1 MPTMSVSSTA
11 SPGTLAILPAAGFG
25 TRLRPL
31 TDVSPKELLPLGR
44 RPVFDWIL
52 GELEDAGVR
61 HAVGVVSPAK
71 ESVFRSRYGARFGAI
86 DLEWV
91 IQAEMRGLGDAV
103 ACAAGPASGA
113 ESLLVALAD
122 AVVEEKVPGGLTKRL
137 LASDAPIAIA
147 VQEVAA
153 DRVSRYGIVEPAQSE
168 PGKAFPIRGIVEK
181 PSVESAPS
189 RFAVCARYRL
199 PVSIFGALDSISV
212 RPGLEKA
219 LTPAIDLL
227 ISQGVGA
234 VAFPLQP
241 GEVRHDIGSFDTYF
255 RAFLTFALHDEE
267 HGAALRTTL
276 GDALK

>member
-31 TDVSPKELLPLGR
+31 TDVSPKELLPVGR
-44 RPVFDWIL
+44 QPVFDWIL
-52 GELEDAGVR
+52 RELESAGVR

-71 ESVFRSRYGARFGAI
+71 ESLFRRRYGTRFGSI
-86 DLEWV
+86 DMEWV
-91 IQAEMRGLGDAV
+91 VQPEMRGLGDAV
-103 ACAAGPASGA
+103 ACAARPAAGA
-113 ESLLVALAD
+113 EALLVALAD
-122 AVVEEKVPGGLTKRL
+122 AVVEEPVAGGLTRRL
-137 LASDAPIAIA
+137 LGAPDPIAIA

-153 DRVSRYGIVEPAQSE
+153 ERVSRYGIVDPSYSRSE
-168 PGKAFPIRGIVEK
+168 GAFQIRGIVEK
-181 PSVESAPS
+181 PSVETAPS
-189 RFAVCARYRL
+189 RYAVCARYRL
-199 PVSIFGALDSISV
+199 PTAIFGALDSISAK
-212 RPGLEKA
+212 PGMEKA

-234 VAFPLQP
+234 AAFPLQP
-241 GEVRHDIGSFDTYF
+241 GEARHDIGSFDTYF